1 MQDFYELVIQTTP
14 SGHTAHFSFWRNA
27 TAEEIFGVF
36 IKLGGIGSEPVTLA
50 QNILTQFESIILP
63 VEGDLFKTLATSGLT
78 FDVEISSIGSE
89 EGVNNSSAA
98 SNGEDYIAQPSK
110 NPQLLKITLENLES
124 EINAAKNRMA
134 HLQQNLGT
142 TYEERAKSTDLVQ
155 SERKIFQS
163 LVIKY
168 ELIKSNKERISKILT
183 DINTTLSLR
192 NITKL
197 GLNPRHESLLHK
209 ALELRHYASNITPSD
224 ELLAAIELI
233 EQNKISE
240 FFDLE
245 GIEEEINKAFLLL
258 ADIKDLAP
266 EVRQTLEK
274 LYSAKQRE
282 RTSEELLSLLKNKSL
297 SLEDKTALLSN
308 IFIKEYRQM
317 TSVLQLDETGMRHLE
332 GQILSMA
339 RDYVQLASLIQ
350 AAKPIITAEQTEA
363 YFHLLQKIAQQIA
376 PDTFHN
382 FHFKIPH
389 SKKGVLKIVLTK
401 SDGVTQVIELYLHE
415 ALPFSLVKPP
425 GDNECYISFGGSRGI
440 IAPFKEIDV
449 LYSPAKRFFTHGRL
463 QFGQYAT
470 VKLLQGIVSHCP
482 AVIKKTYIDKS
493 IPLFT
498 ERDRQNPLTRLI
510 TARPDPKAR
519 LEYDVLK
526 HIQKSMSNTN
536 GLTKLLSPDISYW
549 TSMKKSDGRIFTE
562 DPQEQ
567 HIITHRVPGHSMAD
581 IAGRYLSNKS
591 KGAIEYHN
599 PIARASVNTNFI
611 HELRNRITLAK
622 QLVDLVNAFTKAG
635 FAHNDIKP
643 ENLLIGSEGPQ
654 FVDFATA
661 GFIRH
666 YEGNSRNLQAIF
678 QEQFSVEGTP
688 TFNKEKNE
696 YSDSNGRFVRQ
707 EGNEI
712 LFGINPRLPI
722 LHDAK
727 SCTPAYLSAHRVL
740 GASKKRPLSP
750 TDTVLKGNEES
761 LDKGALTALIFGV
774 TNRLGYFEL
783 TRGRIIPM
791 YVVPDIMERD
801 HVAMLPG
808 LTVVNW
814 EKFNQFFACRETDCF
829 NPFDLS
835 ANELEANLQAVMYIP
850 GNEQEGEPLHLF
862 RFLNHLKSQL
872 DALPIQPEDKFKLTW
887 RIDNILDQVHQAA
900 AEGIGLTKDTLIN
913 ALEEI
918 ESCFLLYTNF
928 CDESFQQ
935 DYDGNNLHRTVLK
948 KYPRESFTFDK
959 FFDLIPLPASMRST
973 HLDSL
978 RLLEL
983 WCLYAEEDSYT
994 KLCGLFQ
1001 KVITQSELED
1011 KFFSHNASFIHLL
1024 QQMIEKN
1031 QTILVQNLLQRID
1044 CPSEKFIE
1052 YVKSHGILHYAMEK
1066 GLLSLVEEILKR
1078 LEIAGM
1084 SKDQI
1089 FALMMS
1095 TYGEKQ
1101 GLAHIQW
1108 AGDAFHIALRNYD
1121 QELLQII
1128 LKYLPSSPDFD
1139 STIYSA
1145 LQFSADFSSLDLFN
1159 QIIHSYNIV
1168 HPSTPFNAERI
1179 ITMPGQT
1186 RETPFHNLVDR
1197 GQHGVLDSVKKE
1209 LRVKP
1214 ELARALLSVRES
1226 SLSQT
1231 EEGSPSPA
1239 WFIAL
1244 IAASRSNFADLDILF
1259 ELAESSLE
1267 SSDQWEELF
1276 LQRDKE
1282 SGYNFLN
1289 YYLENNNIVQLHT
1302 LIEFILAKCPDSYG
1316 EVFTQ
1321 LLSNPKPV
1329 NPLVNYLSANHN
1341 FKDHLAVFQL
1351 LLNTVCGDF
1360 SKQRDAERQQHAR
1373 LTLLL
1378 LNKDWLTLQATDPAH
1393 QSDLQQLLLHQ
1404 GLSLEFQR
1412 QLLTQLIASCDNE
1425 DAKKYFNLLLSSLA
1439 PSTLSNDTPVNIG
1452 EITKNIAVINGSIAP
1467 FLNEIERLRQENSAL
1482 ATLIEEAQSEAQI
1495 LGRTLKVKDE
1505 DLGRIIQGVQT
1516 RESAFYERE
1525 FNALP
1530 VSESA
1535 ARESIMASYEEVVS
1549 AATLTQTM
1557 LATGQQL
1564 SESNQIWDAKFKNL
1578 ERATAAQ
1585 LTNREQQHALALQ
1598 AAAGKVETVEAR
1610 LAELQSEQVKLEQ
1623 ATAQSAV
1630 VAAQAKSELEQAL
1643 ANATE
1648 HHQAEVARIKEAV
1661 ETRESAFYER
1671 ECNALPVSESAAR
1684 ESIMASYEEVVSAA
1698 TLTQTMLA
1706 TGQQLSKSNQKWD
1719 AKFKGQ
1725 EQAKAA
1731 ELANLEQQHALA
1743 LQAAAGKVETVE
1755 ARLAELQSEQV
1766 KLEQATAQSAVVAA
1780 QAKSELEQALAN
1792 ATEHHQA
1799 EVARIKEAVETRESA
1814 FYERECNAL
1823 PVSESAA
1830 RESIMASYEEVV
1842 SAATLTQTML
1852 ATGQQLSKSNQ
1863 QWDAKFKGQEQAKAA
1878 ELANLEQQHA
1888 LALQAAA
1895 GKVETVKVRLAELQS
1910 EQVKLEQAT
1919 AQSAADAAQVKLE
1932 LEQAMQ
1938 SKDQQIATLST
1949 KPDVVDARTQAS
1961 PGVSSSA
1968 TQAQAPAS
1976 SSTATQ
1982 VTDHEEHEAT
1992 LLKAK
1997 QLYVLELGEA
2007 QARSVVQERSFT
2019 SLLETQSMFKSS
2031 HPITEGLEGRL
2042 RAIHA
2047 SIEELRQRQNE
2058 LRTQNPAHPPI
2069 SVQSTPL
2076 TKTVEA
2082 PVRSAAQDES
2092 IAKRLAH
2099 LEEAQA
2105 QLHELMERRALPT
2118 RTVGTDPISPS
2129 VSEGGT
2135 DATDSQKD
2143 SADNATSQQKSTLE
2157 TPEQQNPRR
2166 DAQTDA
2172 KPLKWSNIAI
2182 YSFIGPQR
2190 NTMNTENKVILSVNV
2205 DRQFLTESEL
2215 KKFQSQEG
2223 LEVSSSS
2230 GLTYSFRHCN
2240 QIPKAILIAPTAMQL
2255 PDEKGEAHY
2264 DQLAETII
2272 SMINNVLSKSKPNTS
2287 LPGNPLTINIR
2298 TPDPILA
2305 SVATLY
2311 INKLKQSL
2319 PLDST
2324 ITLVQA
2330 DSDAEKTKQLVD
2342 RVFDKVKHEL
2352 DHTALEQMDWF
2363 CEAKERQAAAIIPP
2377 AATM

>member
-1 MQDFYELVIQTTP
+1 
-14 SGHTAHFSFWRNA
+14 
-27 TAEEIFGVF
+27 
-36 IKLGGIGSEPVTLA
+36 
-50 QNILTQFESIILP
+50 
-63 VEGDLFKTLATSGLT
+63 
-78 FDVEISSIGSE
+78 
-89 EGVNNSSAA
+89 
-98 SNGEDYIAQPSK
+98 
-110 NPQLLKITLENLES
+110 
-124 EINAAKNRMA
+124 
-134 HLQQNLGT
+134 
-142 TYEERAKSTDLVQ
+142 
-155 SERKIFQS
+155 
-163 LVIKY
+163 
-168 ELIKSNKERISKILT
+168 
-183 DINTTLSLR
+183 
-192 NITKL
+192 
-197 GLNPRHESLLHK
+197 
-209 ALELRHYASNITPSD
+209 
-224 ELLAAIELI
+224 
-233 EQNKISE
+233 
-240 FFDLE
+240 
-245 GIEEEINKAFLLL
+245 
-258 ADIKDLAP
+258 
-266 EVRQTLEK
+266 
-274 LYSAKQRE
+274 
-282 RTSEELLSLLKNKSL
+282 
-297 SLEDKTALLSN
+297 
-308 IFIKEYRQM
+308 
-317 TSVLQLDETGMRHLE
+317 
-332 GQILSMA
+332 
-339 RDYVQLASLIQ
+339 
-350 AAKPIITAEQTEA
+350 
-363 YFHLLQKIAQQIA
+363 
-376 PDTFHN
+376 
-382 FHFKIPH
+382 
-389 SKKGVLKIVLTK
+389 
-401 SDGVTQVIELYLHE
+401 
-415 ALPFSLVKPP
+415 
-425 GDNECYISFGGSRGI
+425 
-440 IAPFKEIDV
+440 
-449 LYSPAKRFFTHGRL
+449 
-463 QFGQYAT
+463 
-470 VKLLQGIVSHCP
+470 
-482 AVIKKTYIDKS
+482 
-493 IPLFT
+493 
-498 ERDRQNPLTRLI
+498 
-510 TARPDPKAR
+510 
-519 LEYDVLK
+519 
-526 HIQKSMSNTN
+526 
-536 GLTKLLSPDISYW
+536 
-549 TSMKKSDGRIFTE
+549 
-562 DPQEQ
+562 
-567 HIITHRVPGHSMAD
+567 
-581 IAGRYLSNKS
+581 
-591 KGAIEYHN
+591 
-599 PIARASVNTNFI
+599 
-611 HELRNRITLAK
+611 
-622 QLVDLVNAFTKAG
+622 
-635 FAHNDIKP
+635 
-643 ENLLIGSEGPQ
+643 
-654 FVDFATA
+654 
-661 GFIRH
+661 
-666 YEGNSRNLQAIF
+666 
-678 QEQFSVEGTP
+678 
-688 TFNKEKNE
+688 
-696 YSDSNGRFVRQ
+696 
-707 EGNEI
+707 
-712 LFGINPRLPI
+712 